1 MIFFIFTASLLV
13 ESDLFMASLNTDTAG
28 KPTTKKRKRTISVS
42 TKTPTP
48 TSETPPPISPA
59 ITKPTSPKHVAAAP
73 PLKFYQ
79 DTLEDNEDKDEE
91 TKKVDKVED
100 KTDIDEINEIEEVID
115 ETKEKKSKTEETDD
129 VILTENSPVIE
140 IIEIKESSESED
152 VVEIKLPGPGCGPN
166 GPPGVLTIHRK
177 KGPKKQ
183 LKWKA
188 AEELEE
194 IRYFDLDENERVN
207 VTKTFTEQKQL
218 DRIGERE
225 SFMMARKLV
234 SDDLMQEQ
242 TMWMPLIELEGVP
255 PHPNGKESKEY
266 KIQMDRE
273 RTVLQALY
281 FNRLMIPDYPA
292 EPDLEQYQAT
302 TDPHVIP
309 LEDIT
314 GNPDAVNDF
323 THMIWPDS
331 RGSPP
336 PSSMSLNGS
345 IPFIPPM
352 GVPPQGLWRG
362 PGNGPPG
369 MGPNNM
375 WNGPMGG
382 PPMIPGCPPMGNFG
396 NMNMP
401 GPDDINMMGKV
412 GNGPMANFP
421 NRPPNGFNN
430 GFNGPPGMND
440 NRNRNFGPGPNMEFF
455 RPNGPVPNGPPNGPP
470 QNWSGN
476 SRWNNRDDRGGG
488 QGGQRWNP
496 RNICKSFQNTGSCR
510 NIDRCNFLH
519 PGINC
524 PPF

>member
-1 MIFFIFTASLLV
+1 
-13 ESDLFMASLNTDTAG
+13 MASLNTDTAG
-28 KPTTKKRKRTISVS
+28 KPTIKKRKRTISVS
-42 TKTPTP
+42 TKNPTP
-48 TSETPPPISPA
+48 VTETSPLNSPA
-59 ITKPTSPKHVAAAP
+59 IVKATSPKQVAVA

-79 DTLEDNEDKDEE
+79 DTLEDNEDKNEE
-91 TKKVDKVED
+91 TKKIEKIENKSDV
-100 KTDIDEINEIEEVID
+100 DEIKEIEEDVG
-115 ETKEKKSKTEETDD
+115 ETKEKKSKIEETDD
-129 VILTENSPVIE
+129 VIILSDEKPIIE
-140 IIEIKESSESED
+140 IIEIKEMEEETEN
-152 VVEIKLPGPGCGPN
+152 VVAKPPGPGCGPN

-183 LKWKA
+183 LKWKT

-194 IRYFDLDENERVN
+194 IRYFELDETERVN
-207 VTKTFTEQKQL
+207 VTKTFTEQTQL

-225 SFMMARKLV
+225 SFMMGRKL

-242 TMWMPLIELEGVP
+242 TMWMPLIELEGIP

-292 EPDLEQYQAT
+292 EPDMEQYQVT
-302 TDPHVIP
+302 TDPQVIP

-336 PSSMSLNGS
+336 PSSMSLGGP

-352 GVPPQGLWRG
+352 GAPPQGLWRG

-375 WNGPMGG
+375 WPGPMNGPMGG
-382 PPMIPGCPPMGNFG
+382 PMNVPMNGPMGPGCPPMGNFG
-396 NMNMP
+396 NMM
-401 GPDDINMMGKV
+401 PDDINMMGKV
-412 GNGPMANFP
+412 GNGPMGNFP
-421 NRPPNGFNN
+421 VRPPNGFPN
-430 GFNGPPGMND
+430 GFNGPPGMNND
-440 NRNRNFGPGPNMEFF
+440 NRNRNFGSGPNNMEFF
-455 RPNGPVPNGPPNGPP
+455 RPNGPIPNGPNGPA
-470 QNWSGN
+470 QNWTGN
-476 SRWNNRDDRGGG
+476 SRWNNNNSNNRDERT
-488 QGGQRWNP
+488 GQRWNP

-519 PGINC
+519 PGYNC

>member
-1 MIFFIFTASLLV
+1 
-13 ESDLFMASLNTDTAG
+13 MASLNTDTSS
-28 KPTTKKRKRTISVS
+28 KPTTKKRKRTVSVS

-48 TSETPPPISPA
+48 TTETSPLSSPA
-59 ITKPTSPKHVAAAP
+59 ITKPPSPKHVAAAP

-91 TKKVDKVED
+91 KKVDKTEEKIDIVEI
-100 KTDIDEINEIEEVID
+100 KEIDEEVD
-115 ETKEKKSKTEETDD
+115 ETSEKKSKSEETDD
-129 VILTENSPVIE
+129 VILIPEDIPVIE
-140 IIEIKESSESED
+140 IIDVKDPEEALES
-152 VVEIKLPGPGCGPN
+152 VLAKPPGPGCGPD

-183 LKWKA
+183 LKWRP

-194 IRYFDLDENERVN
+194 IRYFELDENERVN

-242 TMWMPLIELEGVP
+242 TMWMPLIEMEGIP
-255 PHPNGKESKEY
+255 PHPNGKESKEFN
-266 KIQMDRE
+266 IQLDRQ
-273 RTVLQALY
+273 RSVLQALY
-281 FNRLMIPDYPA
+281 FNRLMIPDHPA
-292 EPDLEQYQAT
+292 EPDLEQYQVT
-302 TDPHVIP
+302 TDPQVIP

-336 PSSMSLNGS
+336 PSMSMNGP

-352 GVPPQGLWRG
+352 GAPQQGLWRG

-375 WNGPMGG
+375 WNGPPMNVPMG
-382 PPMIPGCPPMGNFG
+382 PGGPPMGNFG
-396 NMNMP
+396 NMIMP
-401 GPDDINMMGKV
+401 GPEV

-455 RPNGPVPNGPPNGPP
+455 RPNGPVPNGPPPP
-470 QNWSGN
+470 QNWTGN
-476 SRWNNRDDRGGG
+476 SRWNNRDDRGG
-488 QGGQRWNP
+488 QAGQRWNP
-496 RNICKSFQNTGSCR
+496 RNICKSFQNTGACR

-519 PGINC
+519 PGYNC